1 MLRNQELAQALKSS
15 VKGLYNHFSLRYTAA
30 YPKGYNALLKMQ
42 ELYTNSSDNLDELIK
57 LLINAKSELKGGD
70 SFRISSASYAD
81 LSGAIDKIIN
91 QFNNEKH
98 KLAKEASLQQQTAT
112 STAPSSETSQPM
124 IQKLMEEMENIR
136 LDYQKQMEQQAAK
149 INEFQ
154 TNYDDKFN
162 VIDKHYTEKL
172 KQKQFG
178 IHQLDESNAKKI
190 DQKALEDAQQQH
202 MRSMQRKELKD
213 LETNLNQALAEVKSD
228 NDDNQSVRT
237 AISNL
242 SSFSNR
248 YLSNKANDNDL
259 VKRFKVFQSTITS
272 LEQQKLTQIVFSLFN
287 LLNRYD
293 ANGNLLASKK
303 DIAAKPKTEDL
314 QKLESAIEF
323 LFKGDMSGCKQ
334 FFKDLAR
341 NTQDE
346 DLKIKF
352 RVIKRDLVNVN
363 DNLLDSNL
371 RSLQKFIIDVYPQT
385 DKNNMG
391 INHSNIAKSA
401 YNYGVDLIT
410 RLKQQ
415 ATNESRHE
423 SVVSSK
429 LGL

>member
-1 MLRNQELAQALKSS
+1 
-15 VKGLYNHFSLRYTAA
+15 
-30 YPKGYNALLKMQ
+30 
-42 ELYTNSSDNLDELIK
+42 
-57 LLINAKSELKGGD
+57 
-70 SFRISSASYAD
+70 
-81 LSGAIDKIIN
+81 
-91 QFNNEKH
+91 
-98 KLAKEASLQQQTAT
+98 
-112 STAPSSETSQPM
+112 
-124 IQKLMEEMENIR
+124 MENIR